1 MSIFT
6 LQQCVVGFIR
16 AAKTDQIVQRQ
27 YFAEELRKH
36 HGFTEAQL
44 TEMFELT
51 LSEQAPMNLH
61 VSFDVKLLKGD
72 KP

>member
-16 AAKTDQIVQRQ
+16 AAKNNDIVQRQ
-27 YFAEELRKH
+27 FFASELRKH

-51 LSEQAPMNLH
+51 LSEQAPVNLH
-61 VSFDVKLLKGD
+61 VSFDVKPLKE
-72 KP
+72 